1 MSPESFARWKNIYEN
16 ENHVH
21 PSPTFRVSIKTQAC
35 VSKWLQAAGA
45 GIPCAAPSPP
55 PAPLGR
61 TFLIVLT
68 QGSNACCSKP
78 QISSAE
84 LPGAK
89 LSITESSSSKPCC
102 RMKCSLLPSFLR
114 INTARAP
121 SPSCP
126 VSLSIFRSCQ
136 CLSLPPDV
144 LRGL

>member
-1 MSPESFARWKNIYEN
+1 MSPESLAHWKNIYEN

-45 GIPCAAPSPP
+45 GLCCCLPRFPQ
-55 PAPLGR
+55 PL
-61 TFLIVLT
+61 FLIVLT
-68 QGSNACCSKP
+68 PGSNVCLSKP
-78 QISSAE
+78 QICSAE

-102 RMKCSLLPSFLR
+102 RMKRSLLPSFLR

-121 SPSCP
+121 SPSFP

-136 CLSLPPDV
+136 CLSAS
-144 LRGL
+144 